1 MIFPCDSCGKCC
13 QNVNLSEKTKWLDSG
28 NGVCKHFDIDTNTCR
43 IYDERPD
50 ICNVKLQ
57 YTMNYSQNYTWQEF
71 VDINVQVCDE
81 LKKLS

>member
-13 QNVNLSEKTKWLDSG
+13 QNVNLSEQTKWLDSG
-28 NGVCKHFDIDTNTCR
+28 NGVCKYFDIDTNTCR

-81 LKKLS
+81 LKKFS

>member
-1 MIFPCDSCGKCC
+1 MIFPCDSCGECC
-13 QNVNLSEKTKWLDSG
+13 KSVSLSEQTKWLDSG
-28 NGVCKHFDIDTNTCR
+28 NGVCKYFDIGTNTCR

-81 LKKLS
+81 LKKL